1 MPVDDCIEYMAV
13 EMRLYD
19 LNNPEKTWRDLARVA
34 YMALKMYEIKTPM
47 NREIN
52 E

>member
-19 LNNPEKTWRDLARVA
+19 LNNPEKTWRDLAKVA
-34 YMALKMYEIKTPM
+34 YMALKMYEIKLPPVK
-47 NREIN
+47 E
-52 E
+52 